1 MRYIQ
6 VYNTR
11 DVSRDVEKMSKSHV
25 LPGIVACIMW
35 HTYMNHLVSLGFVKG
50 KLSVKDQFSV
60 GTNISTIWSGTHSH
74 IICLNF

>member
-25 LPGIVACIMW
+25 LPGIVACIM
-35 HTYMNHLVSLGFVKG
+35 
-50 KLSVKDQFSV
+50 
-60 GTNISTIWSGTHSH
+60 
-74 IICLNF
+74 